1 MTSHQRVARFT
12 FCRRLGAAMLSRS
25 QQLLR
30 PASKASITFCIAHF
44 NSPEFLDAT
53 LHAVRRFHP
62 AARVMVADASS
73 VWCEFLAAK
82 KVCARHGAE
91 LHPLAGRH
99 RHTGLLNYMFCR
111 ILSHVGIFL
120 DQDCVLLA
128 SLDPVIRLIESGKI
142 LIGPRDEF
150 FTTHPNLCERYPQMT
165 GQAFRTRPEFIHA
178 SLMVMDAPRVRA
190 WSAKPFIWRAE
201 WGTHPLERYFGVTQ
215 LVRQNQPDGL
225 LTLDSAHTGYGLG
238 QIYLFNGCPLAYHQ
252 WYSGQVYGQT
262 VKMDAVFDADW
273 LRDEM
278 KRFLRDYWDGK
289 VDFKLASTARCR
301 SPGWVLKPVETQND
315 IKKS

>member
-1 MTSHQRVARFT
+1 MVTSHQRVTRFT
-12 FCRRLGAAMLSRS
+12 FCRRLGATTLFRCK
-25 QQLLR
+25 QLLR
-30 PASKASITFCIAHF
+30 PAPKASVTFCIAHF

-53 LHAVRRFHP
+53 LHAIRRFHP

-73 VWCEFLAAK
+73 VWREFLAAK

-91 LHPLAGRH
+91 LHPLAGKH
-99 RHTGLLNYMFCR
+99 RHTGLMNYMFRR
-111 ILSHVGIFL
+111 IRSRVGIFL

-150 FTTHPNLCERYPQMT
+150 RATHPNLCERYPQMT

-190 WSAKPFIWRAE
+190 WSTKPFIWRAE
-201 WGTHPLERYFGVTQ
+201 WGTHPLERYYGLTE
-215 LVRQNQPDGL
+215 LVRRNQSDGV

-238 QIYLFNGCPLAYHQ
+238 QIYLFNGCPLTYHQ
-252 WYSGQVYGQT
+252 WYSGQVYGQAA
-262 VKMDAVFDADW
+262 KMDAMFDADW

-289 VDFKLASTARCR
+289 VDFRLASTACSS
-301 SPGWVLKPVETQND
+301 SPAVHKINGMAGC
-315 IKKS
+315 